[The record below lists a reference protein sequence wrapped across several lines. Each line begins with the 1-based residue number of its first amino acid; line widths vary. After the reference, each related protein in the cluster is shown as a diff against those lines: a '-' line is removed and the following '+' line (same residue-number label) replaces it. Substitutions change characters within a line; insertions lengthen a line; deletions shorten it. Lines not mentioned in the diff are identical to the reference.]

1 MKFTEKVRSTA
12 ESYVKKI
19 QAKEKEIADH
29 QKNGIETYSY
39 AKYQEMYLEL
49 QEQRKDLH
57 REAVAAIHAIIDEFK
72 AELTRRYVAKGDEL
86 NTGDM
91 ALLNSGYKLSLAD
104 LEAMF
109 DRYAPTEAM
118 PYAAYNHTMI
128 RAILDYAEEH
138 GMYLNRTYYG
148 EKEKAAAADSL
159 KQYAL
164 NCFQRPDYGM
174 ESEAYFA
181 QIFPEALAGD

>member
-1 MKFTEKVRSTA
+1 MKFTEKLRTTA

-29 QKNGIETYSY
+29 HKEGIKTYSQ
-39 AKYQEMYLEL
+39 AKYQEIQFEL
-49 QEQRKDLH
+49 QEQRNDLH
-57 REAVAAIHAIIDEFK
+57 REAMAAINAIIDEFK

-91 ALLNSGYKLSLAD
+91 TLLNSGYKLSLGD

-109 DRYAPTEAM
+109 DRYAPAEGM
-118 PYAAYNHTMI
+118 PNAACNHTMI

-148 EKEKAAAADSL
+148 EKEKAAATDSL

-164 NCFQRPDYGM
+164 NCFQRPDFGM
-174 ESEAYFA
+174 ETEAYFA